1 MNYFFWERAWWNKI
15 MNRGQ
20 NFVGDFLNSFDS
32 RETRRRQIIEFLQD
46 IIDFFVH
53 QGEYLRAKF
62 LILH

>member
-1 MNYFFWERAWWNKI
+1 

-20 NFVGDFLNSFDS
+20 NFVGGFLNSFDS

-62 LILH
+62 LILD